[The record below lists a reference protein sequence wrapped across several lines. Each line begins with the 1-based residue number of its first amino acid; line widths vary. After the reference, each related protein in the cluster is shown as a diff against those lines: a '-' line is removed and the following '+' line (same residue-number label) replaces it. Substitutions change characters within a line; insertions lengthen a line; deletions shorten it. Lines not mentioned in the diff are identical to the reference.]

1 MGILKSSQIYTFEM
15 CLKWHL
21 LIFFCICLHFLA
33 LNFFLNVWIL
43 VLVTD
48 DGFRRLD
55 HRPSGQAFESWLENQ
70 GLEFES
76 SDRRRRNGLEVQISM
91 AKKFL

>member
-1 MGILKSSQIYTFEM
+1 MGILKSSQIPLR
-15 CLKWHL
+15 CA
-21 LIFFCICLHFLA
+21 LIFFCIFLHFLA